1 MSTKK
6 PATAN
11 LAIALETLSV
21 IRGGSAMEE
30 FANAV
35 QEATERT
42 KKTKK
47 ASTVTLTIKIDTA
60 DKDDEDVT
68 RVWLTDDIK
77 TKLPAEPKKHTLL
90 FIDSR
95 NNLVK
100 QDPQLSF
107 IQGASAPARDV
118 AKDPEMPA
126 RELGKDAAAGEA
138 RSLAG

>member
-21 IRGGSAMEE
+21 IRGGAAMEE
-30 FANAV
+30 LVQAI

-42 KKTKK
+42 KRTRK
-47 ASTVTLTIKIDTA
+47 ASTVSLTIKIDTA
-60 DKDDEDVT
+60 DKDDQDVD
-68 RVWLTDDIK
+68 RVWVTDDIK

-90 FIDSR
+90 FIDHK

-100 QDPQLSF
+100 QDPQLSLF
-107 IQGASAPARDV
+107 VGARPVEREPEQEARTV
-118 AKDPEMPA
+118 
-126 RELGKDAAAGEA
+126 GKDAAAGEA